1 MFRRDQKPN
10 RDPEPV
16 DKIHQT
22 KQVRD
27 DQVEPQNR
35 I

>member
-1 MFRRDQKPN
+1 MFHRDQKPN

-22 KQVRD
+22 KAVQVSD
-27 DQVEPQNR
+27 DQVEP
-35 I
+35 

>member
-1 MFRRDQKPN
+1 MFQRDQKPN

-22 KQVRD
+22 KAVQVRY
-27 DQVEPQNR
+27 NR
-35 I
+35 AEL